1 MIVARWFLRRRY
13 HRFSRHIASA
23 IRRRLVRAIS
33 LFALLFAIHVVAMMT
48 AENLSLNDALWL
60 TITTATTVGYG
71 DMSAETATGRLAT
84 TLCMYVFGIF
94 LLAQIATDVFD
105 YRALQRDRRRRGQ
118 LEWIHMKDH
127 LLVIN
132 VPAEHPEA
140 YLVRL
145 VADVRSTPE
154 LADIPVQLLTTSFP
168 DGLPSQ
174 LVDEGVTHH
183 TAVAENTDSL
193 RAANV
198 QHARHVVIIAG
209 GSNDP
214 RADALTY
221 DILSRIADIGT
232 GASIVAE
239 AVDDANR
246 QRLLGRGADI
256 VVRPVRA
263 YPEIVV
269 RAMIEPG
276 TEQVLENLFTHQA
289 DRLAR
294 FDADFA
300 DLRWQDVVSCFFAAG
315 AGLPMAYVDAAG
327 VHANP
332 VPGRALQRQGRHHA
346 GQGRSGGHAG
356 TRPSLPP
363 RIARDDDRMRVDRR
377 GHPRR
382 SRCRCHRGRRFE
394 LRLRDVVV

>member
-13 HRFSRHIASA
+13 FRFSRHIAGA
-23 IRRRLVRAIS
+23 IRRRLIRAIC
-33 LFALLFAIHVVAMMT
+33 LFLGLFAIHVLVMMT
-48 AENLSLNDALWL
+48 AEGYGLGDATWL

-71 DMSAETATGRLAT
+71 DISAETLVGRTAT

-118 LEWIHMKDH
+118 LEWKNMKDH

-140 YLVRL
+140 YLARL
-145 VADVRSTPE
+145 VADVRNTPE

-168 DGLPSQ
+168 EGLPSA
-174 LVDEGVTHH
+174 LVNEGVTHY
-183 TAVAENTDSL
+183 TAVAENTESL
-193 RAANV
+193 RVANATEAK
-198 QHARHVVIIAG
+198 HIVIIAG
-209 GSNDP
+209 ESNDP

-221 DILSRIADIGT
+221 DILSRIADIRT
-232 GASIVAE
+232 KASIVAE
-239 AVDDANR
+239 AVDDGNR
-246 QRLLGRGADI
+246 QRLLDAGANT

-276 TEQVLENLFTHQA
+276 TERVLENLFTHEA

-300 DLRWQDVVSCFFAAG
+300 NLRWRDVVSQFVQGG
-315 AGLPMAYVDAAG
+315 AGLPLGYVDSNG
-327 VHANP
+327 VHTNP
-332 VPGRALQRQGRHHA
+332 SPDSICTGEGIITLIKDAAEV
-346 GQGRSGGHAG
+346 
-356 TRPSLPP
+356 TRE
-363 RIARDDDRMRVDRR
+363 AVED
-377 GHPRR
+377 
-382 SRCRCHRGRRFE
+382 C
-394 LRLRDVVV
+394 LRKCAA

>member
-13 HRFSRHIASA
+13 FRFSRHIAGA
-23 IRRRLVRAIS
+23 IRRRLIRAIC
-33 LFALLFAIHVVAMMT
+33 LFFGLFAIHVLVMMT
-48 AENLSLNDALWL
+48 AEGYGLGDAIWL

-71 DMSAETATGRLAT
+71 DISAATLVGRTAT

-118 LEWIHMKDH
+118 LEWKNMKDH

-140 YLVRL
+140 YLARL
-145 VADVRSTPE
+145 VADVRNTPE

-168 DGLPSQ
+168 EGLPSA
-174 LVDEGVTHH
+174 LVNEGVTHY
-183 TAVAENTDSL
+183 TAVAENTESL
-193 RAANV
+193 RAANATEAK
-198 QHARHVVIIAG
+198 HIVIIAG
-209 GSNDP
+209 ESNDP

-221 DILSRIADIGT
+221 DILSRIADIRT
-232 GASIVAE
+232 RASIVAE
-239 AVDDANR
+239 AVDDGNR
-246 QRLLGRGADI
+246 QRLLDAGANT

-276 TEQVLENLFTHQA
+276 TERVLENLFTHEA

-294 FDADFA
+294 FDAEFA
-300 DLRWQDVVSCFFAAG
+300 NLRWRDVVSQFVQGG
-315 AGLPMAYVDAAG
+315 AGLPLGYVDSNG
-327 VHANP
+327 VHTNP
-332 VPGRALQRQGRHHA
+332 SPDSICTGEGIITLIKDAADV
-346 GQGRSGGHAG
+346 
-356 TRPSLPP
+356 TREAVEDCLKKC
-363 RIARDDDRMRVDRR
+363 AA
-377 GHPRR
+377 
-382 SRCRCHRGRRFE
+382 
-394 LRLRDVVV
+394 

>member
-13 HRFSRHIASA
+13 FRFSRHIAGA
-23 IRRRLVRAIS
+23 IRRRLIRAIC
-33 LFALLFAIHVVAMMT
+33 LFLGLFAIHVLVMMT
-48 AENLSLNDALWL
+48 AEGFGLGDAIWL

-71 DMSAETATGRLAT
+71 DISAETLVGRTTT

-118 LEWIHMKDH
+118 LEWKNMKDH

-132 VPAEHPEA
+132 VPVEHPEA
-140 YLVRL
+140 YLARL
-145 VADVRSTPE
+145 VADVRNTPE

-168 DGLPSQ
+168 EGLPSA
-174 LVDEGVTHH
+174 LVNEGVTHY
-183 TAVAENTDSL
+183 TAVAENTESL
-193 RAANV
+193 RAANATEAK
-198 QHARHVVIIAG
+198 HIVIIAG
-209 GSNDP
+209 ESNDP

-232 GASIVAE
+232 KASIVAE
-239 AVDDANR
+239 AVDDGNR
-246 QRLLGRGADI
+246 QRLLDAGANT

-276 TEQVLENLFTHQA
+276 TERVLENLFTHEA

-294 FDADFA
+294 FDAEFA
-300 DLRWQDVVSCFFAAG
+300 NLRWRDVVSQFVQGG
-315 AGLPMAYVDAAG
+315 AGLPLGYVDSNG
-327 VHANP
+327 VHTNP
-332 VPGRALQRQGRHHA
+332 SPDSICTGEGIITLIKDAAEVTPEAVE
-346 GQGRSGGHAG
+346 
-356 TRPSLPP
+356 
-363 RIARDDDRMRVDRR
+363 D
-377 GHPRR
+377 
-382 SRCRCHRGRRFE
+382 C
-394 LRLRDVVV
+394 LRKCAA